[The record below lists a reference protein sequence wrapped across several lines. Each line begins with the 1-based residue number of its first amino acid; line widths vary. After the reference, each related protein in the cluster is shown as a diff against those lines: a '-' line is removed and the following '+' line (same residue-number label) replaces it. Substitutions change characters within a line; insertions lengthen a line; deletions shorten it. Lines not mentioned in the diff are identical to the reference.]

1 MIIYKIGTK
10 MDSLQSFAVVVFVL
24 LFLYFTTSKLQE
36 NMALVFSPS
45 TRNKSLGKS
54 LGLGSNDKSS
64 NKFIKKNNLL
74 IATKNRGT
82 TKHSTTKHSTTKHST
97 TKHDQEEE
105 KDWWFN
111 WI

>member
-1 MIIYKIGTK
+1 

-45 TRNKSLGKS
+45 TRNKS

-97 TKHDQEEE
+97 TKHSTTKHDQEEE